1 MAVQMLSV
9 IVGWQ
14 IYAITKDPLALGLIG
29 LAEAIP
35 FISAALYAGHIADI
49 FQRKKIILVTA
60 TNFVICATAL
70 ALISSG
76 YFKISDKQLVTTI
89 YTFIFVVGVGR
100 AFYHPAQSALMAQIV
115 PRELYVNS
123 STWNSTI
130 FHIAA
135 VSGPAFGGLLYGFFS
150 LQIAYLFVV
159 IFSAISLLLF
169 CFVHYTKLPDRLEN
183 GGKVLFRIK
192 EGIRFVIRDQVLLG
206 AMSLDMFAVLFG
218 GAVAMLPVFASDILH
233 TGPQGLGFLR
243 AAPAIGAIIMALFLA
258 HYPIRNR
265 AGVKLLLSVAAFGIC
280 TIFFALSTN
289 VYLSFFLLLLS
300 GVFDNVSVIIRST
313 ILQLFVPDEIRGRVA
328 SVNSIFIGSSNEIG
342 SFESGLAAR
351 LLGLVPSVIFG
362 GGMTL
367 VVVGIIGKIAPKL
380 RKLTSLSNS

>member
-1 MAVQMLSV
+1 
-9 IVGWQ
+9 
-14 IYAITKDPLALGLIG
+14 
-29 LAEAIP
+29 
-35 FISAALYAGHIADI
+35 
-49 FQRKKIILVTA
+49 
-60 TNFVICATAL
+60 
-70 ALISSG
+70 
-76 YFKISDKQLVTTI
+76 
-89 YTFIFVVGVGR
+89 
-100 AFYHPAQSALMAQIV
+100 
-115 PRELYVNS
+115 
-123 STWNSTI
+123 
-130 FHIAA
+130 
-135 VSGPAFGGLLYGFFS
+135 
-150 LQIAYLFVV
+150 
-159 IFSAISLLLF
+159 
-169 CFVHYTKLPDRLEN
+169 
-183 GGKVLFRIK
+183 
-192 EGIRFVIRDQVLLG
+192 
-206 AMSLDMFAVLFG
+206 MSLDMFAVLFG

-367 VVVGIIGKIAPKL
+367 VVVGIIGKNAPKL